1 MGENYEI
8 ISNET
13 PASEDANLNIE
24 INESFDT
31 PSYQYLNQSNS
42 FPDLHTVQ
50 SLFFSNEN
58 SNADAQINLTN
69 LYQISPNNE
78 ELEQADKSYKKLIS
92 LDENEERQN
101 NVDDITN
108 RFFSLR
114 EIKEEIIPL
123 LNSYIFETKIIK
135 NEEIIKKIENQKKL
149 NEFHNNISYGRGR
162 KRLGDKSERSHN
174 NYSYDNVM
182 SKIKGKIFNNI
193 NFFVNQIIN
202 LYIDEK
208 QKKNLRNAIRTKTR
222 RENEDED
229 LLKLLDYSDTKNLAK
244 LYNLNL
250 LQMSLKE
257 FLSQNISPRFPSLRP
272 ESNKIIIDLLSN
284 EINNEIINSVLELK
298 VEEYLD
304 FYTYKNEIDIIK
316 KIENEKKVNFKR
328 SDVLLNEI
336 ILYDDLYFTI
346 YIFHLFNFKW
356 WFETKIEKNTS
367 KKKLNS

>member
-58 SNADAQINLTN
+58 SNDYAQINLTN

-114 EIKEEIIPL
+114 EIKEEIIPM

-244 LYNLNL
+244 IYNLNL

-272 ESNKIIIDLLSN
+272 DSNKIIIDLLSN

-316 KIENEKKVNFKR
+316 KIENERKVNFKR
-328 SDVLLNEI
+328 ADVLLNEI
-336 ILYDDLYFTI
+336 ILDNDDLYFTI

-356 WFETKIEKNTS
+356 WFETKNERNTS
-367 KKKLNS
+367 KKK